1 MYIDPDYITLC
12 RKEKKMMLYYLIVL
26 FFILADIELIKRVSA
41 QWKAKK
47 AVRKQL
53 KAERKK
59 KHYAEVNRDV

>member
-12 RKEKKMMLYYLIVL
+12 RKGEKMMLYYLIVL
-26 FFILADIELIKRVSA
+26 FFILADIELIKRASA

-47 AVRKQL
+47 VVRKQL